1 MKEQLKLVLVL
12 SMICLVSG
20 ILMALV
26 YNVTAEPIA
35 RAREAARM
43 DALRQVLPASETAP
57 ELEESTINYE
67 GRNIPVVYARH
78 AGELLATVLQVNTP
92 EGYAGDI
99 ELMVGILP
107 DGSIQGVAILDHKET
122 PGLGAHITG
131 RPFLS
136 LFKGRKLDDTNWKV
150 SKEGGDIDEI
160 TAATVSSRAVV
171 EAVNTALAAN
181 SAE

>member
-1 MKEQLKLVLVL
+1 MKEQMKLVLVL

-43 DALRQVLPASETAP
+43 DALRQVLPPTAAAP
-57 ELEESTINYE
+57 KLEESTITYE
-67 GRNIPVVYARH
+67 GQEIPVVYARYD
-78 AGELLATVLQVNTP
+78 GQLLATVLQVKTA
-92 EGYAGDI
+92 EGYGGDI
-99 ELMVGILP
+99 ELMAGILP
-107 DGSIQGVAILDHKET
+107 DGSIQGIAILDHKET
-122 PGLGAHITG
+122 PGLGAHISG
-131 RPFLS
+131 RAFLD
-136 LFKGRKLDDTNWKV
+136 LFKGRKLDGTIWKV
-150 SKEGGDIDEI
+150 KKEGGDIDEI

-171 EAVNTALAAN
+171 DAVRIALAAN